1 MSSPPAPLPDIAD
14 EAADT
19 TLSLCALPDEALQRV
34 LGAPA
39 LSVRDLGRVMAVSR
53 RLRGSAGDG
62 KLPQWLAVRVV
73 GSLCQWPWLKPDIF
87 QARQQPRVLARA
99 RAHGGCARQGGDDAS
114 DGDSSDAI
122 GFVPPYALGSLC
134 DARELFDDVRWE
146 AACAAQ
152 RGLNMA
158 RVWGFDRG
166 AVKAAE
172 GRIEAEWE
180 GMSPDERRVWEDKA
194 AARKSYAARYAAS
207 QLDPG
212 RGWNADVLRALLA
225 RCPNVHTLR
234 LDFPSSQYDR
244 GYKHLKLQPDDGL
257 LRAICDA
264 WGPNLRL
271 LHLGSTRLSVADMHD
286 VLASCPRLRWLGAG
300 YVVLKDV
307 AGELFRDMEPHA
319 NLRSIVLPVAAR
331 KHLAAYVDHLCKRCP
346 ALKEIDASL
355 LEYKQANL
363 VASCARRAA
372 AAGVRRFMCMAFFQ
386 EGGSDGEWGS
396 DGGSVGEYC
405 GDGDVIK
412 YVSGGG
418 GFDEDE
424 DEFYD
429 DD

>member
-1 MSSPPAPLPDIAD
+1 M
-14 EAADT
+14 
-19 TLSLCALPDEALQRV
+19 
-34 LGAPA
+34 G
-39 LSVRDLGRVMAVSR
+39 VSR
-53 RLRGSAGDG
+53 RLRGSASDG

-73 GSLCQWPWLKPDIF
+73 GSFCRWPCLKPDIF
-87 QARQQPRVLARA
+87 EVRHQRRVLALA
-99 RAHGGCARQGGDDAS
+99 RAHCDCARQGGDDAS
-114 DGDSSDAI
+114 DGVSSDAL
-122 GFVPPYALGSLC
+122 GFVPPYVLGSLC

-158 RVWGFDRG
+158 RVWGFDQG

-172 GRIEAEWE
+172 SRIADEWE

-194 AARKSYAARYAAS
+194 VSRKLYAARYAAS

-212 RGWNADVLRALLA
+212 RHWNADVLRALLA

-234 LDFPSSQYDR
+234 LDFPNSEYDS
-244 GYKHLKLQPDDGL
+244 GYKQHLKLQPDDGL

-271 LHLGSTRLSVADMHD
+271 LHLGSTRLTVDDMHH

-300 YVVLKDV
+300 YVAMKDV
-307 AGELFRDMEPHA
+307 AGELFRDMSPHA

-412 YVSGGG
+412 YVGAGGGGG

-424 DEFYD
+424 DDFD
-429 DD
+429 DDD